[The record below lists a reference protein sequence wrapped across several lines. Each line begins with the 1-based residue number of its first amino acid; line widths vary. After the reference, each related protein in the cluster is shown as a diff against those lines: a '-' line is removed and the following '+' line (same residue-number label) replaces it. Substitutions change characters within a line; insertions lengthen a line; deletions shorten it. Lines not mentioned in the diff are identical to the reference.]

1 VLPFLSLC
9 RVTRP
14 PNEAVKS
21 TKVGAGC
28 FCKSTKAMRGGFCRQ
43 RVEVGASR
51 VWRHGPACLG
61 EPRKVLAVELELAAG
76 HDVVVVAVCLVTR
89 WVVAVVGIDSALTR
103 KRLVVAK
110 ADFVAVRG
118 RKAEAVA
125 GSPSVTVGGV
135 RVAVGKY

>member
-1 VLPFLSLC
+1 
-9 RVTRP
+9 
-14 PNEAVKS
+14 
-21 TKVGAGC
+21 
-28 FCKSTKAMRGGFCRQ
+28 MRGGFCRQ

-125 GSPSVTVGGV
+125 GSPSVAVEGV